1 MVVNCIDML
10 TFSHL
15 VRITDGKTLHLN
27 NKQRIIRYLVTDSRK
42 AVLSEESL
50 FFAIRGER
58 HDGNHFIKPLYKQGI
73 RQFVVENLSE
83 AVLSD
88 LPEANILQVADV
100 VDALQK
106 LVAFHRSQFEI
117 SVVGITGSNGK
128 TVVKEWLGQLLAP
141 HQYIIKS
148 PKSYNS
154 QIGVPLSVWEMNA
167 AHQMALFEA
176 GISLPDE
183 MEKLEQVIRPTVGI
197 FTNIGPAHDEGFA
210 TRKQKVEEKA
220 KLFAHC
226 PTVIYCA
233 DYPEIDQALQAQQKK
248 DPKKKLIGWTRK
260 NKSRVFAQLIA
271 VEKNTSRQETGLSV
285 AVQKGNYYHFTL
297 PFTDDASIEN
307 SMHCIVFMLFHRY
320 TADAIQK
327 GLKSLRKLS
336 MRMELKQG
344 IHNCYL
350 VDDSYS
356 NDLAGLQ
363 IALDF
368 QTQQKQSENYTVI
381 LSDLVQ
387 SGEAEVELYQKV
399 AQMLQS
405 RNISRFVG
413 IGEAIGRQKGVFDEE
428 IGKNCAFYQN
438 TETFLREIK
447 PDTFRNEV
455 ILVKGARQFGFERI
469 VGQLQQKIHGTVL
482 EINLDALTHNLN
494 FYRSRLQAGTKMMA
508 MVKAFSYGGGSFEI
522 ANLLQFHRI
531 DYLAVAYADE
541 GITLRENGI
550 HLPIM
555 VMNPSPDNY
564 TKMAEFRLES
574 EIYSLRTLEAFLQF
588 CAGNDEKN
596 MPPIHLKIDTGMHRL
611 GFQPEEMEKLVEL
624 LQQNPEVKVASI
636 FSHLAGADEERFNE
650 FSHKQI
656 NIYQKCYEQVA
667 SALGYRP
674 FRHILNSAGILRFP
688 DYHWD
693 MVRLGIGLYGEEVS
707 GLEQAA
713 LQPISTLK
721 TVVSQIKHIN
731 KGETVGYGRRGL
743 AETDMKIATIAIGY
757 ADGFGRKFGNGN
769 ARVLIQNQSAPT
781 IGNICM
787 DMSMVD
793 VSHIKNVREGDE
805 VVIFGPALPVRTLAV
820 NAGTIPYEILTG
832 VSERVKRIYYAE

>member
-1 MVVNCIDML
+1 MIF
-10 TFSHL
+10 FSDL
-15 VRITDGKTLHLN
+15 IRITSGQPLQIVNHS
-27 NKQRIIRYLVTDSRK
+27 RAIRYLITDSRK
-42 AVLSEESL
+42 AIFSEDAV
-50 FFAIRGER
+50 FFAIQGER
-58 HDGNHFIKPLYKQGI
+58 HDGHRFIKTLYGQGI
-73 RQFVVENLSE
+73 RQFVVERSSE
-83 AVLSD
+83 IALAD
-88 LPEANILQVADV
+88 FPEANFLKVDNAVTALQVVA
-100 VDALQK
+100 
-106 LVAFHRSQFEI
+106 AFHRNQFEI
-117 SVVGITGSNGK
+117 PVVGITGSNGK

-141 HQYIIKS
+141 YQYIIKS

-183 MEKLEQVIRPTVGI
+183 MEKLEPVIRPTVGI
-197 FTNIGPAHDEGFA
+197 FTNIGPAHDEGFVS
-210 TRKQKVEEKA
+210 RQQKVEEKA
-220 KLFAHC
+220 KLFSHC
-226 PTVIYCA
+226 STVIYCA
-233 DYPEIDQALQAQQKK
+233 DYPEIDQALQAQQKN
-248 DPKKKLIGWTRK
+248 DPEKKLIGWTRK
-260 NKSRVFAQLIA
+260 NKSRVFVQLIA
-271 VEKNTSRQETGLSV
+271 VEKNASRHETNLSV
-285 AVQKGNYYHFTL
+285 AVQKGHFHHFSL

-307 SMHCIVFMLFHRY
+307 GMHCIVFMLFHGY
-320 TADAIQK
+320 AADVIQK

-344 IHNCYL
+344 INNCYL

-368 QTQQKQSENYTVI
+368 LVQQKKSENYTVI

-387 SGEAEVELYQKV
+387 SGEAEAELYTQV
-399 AQMLQS
+399 ARMLQS
-405 RNISRFVG
+405 RNISQFVG
-413 IGEAIGRQKGVFDEE
+413 IGEAISRQKEVFDKD
-428 IGKNCAFYQN
+428 IGKNCAFHQN
-438 TETFLREIK
+438 TETFLKEIE

-455 ILVKGARQFGFERI
+455 ILIKGARQFGFERI
-469 VGQLQQKIHGTVL
+469 VGELQQKIHGTVL

-494 FYRSRLQAGTKMMA
+494 FYHSKLQPGTKMMA

-522 ANLLQFHRI
+522 ANLLQFHRV

-564 TKMAEFRLES
+564 TKMAEFRLEP

-636 FSHLAGADEERFNE
+636 FSHLAGADDEKFNE

-656 NIYQKCYEQVA
+656 DIYQKCYEQLA

-674 FRHILNSAGILRFP
+674 VRHILNSAGILRFP
-688 DYHWD
+688 EYHLD

-721 TVVSQIKHIN
+721 TVISQIKYIK
-731 KGETVGYGRRGL
+731 KGETVGYGRRGV
-743 AETDMKIATIAIGY
+743 AETDLKIATIAIGY

-769 ARVLIQNQSAPT
+769 AKVLIQNQPAST

-805 VVIFGPALPVRTLAV
+805 VVIFGPALPVHTLAE